1 MLTDKCI
8 KEYSYPVYNCDQNED
23 NCFVD
28 YVELEIIP
36 DGICFLQQKL
46 FRSFAD
52 SDSELCN
59 IESNEYEHIVVC
71 ATFLAKINVCKEI
84 SVCVTSSNESYKDFL
99 DIHSLLSSADIQFV
113 TETAYSVICKYR
125 NTSKGIHC

>member
-36 DGICFLQQKL
+36 D
-46 FRSFAD
+46 
-52 SDSELCN
+52 
-59 IESNEYEHIVVC
+59 
-71 ATFLAKINVCKEI
+71 
-84 SVCVTSSNESYKDFL
+84 VTG
-99 DIHSLLSSADIQFV
+99 
-113 TETAYSVICKYR
+113 TAYSVICKYR

>member
-36 DGICFLQQKL
+36 DGIGFLQQKL
-46 FRSFAD
+46 LLLIFTIYFTLFCKFTFVLHFTID
-52 SDSELCN
+52 LM
-59 IESNEYEHIVVC
+59 
-71 ATFLAKINVCKEI
+71 TFLWYNI
-84 SVCVTSSNESYKDFL
+84 
-99 DIHSLLSSADIQFV
+99 
-113 TETAYSVICKYR
+113 YR
-125 NTSKGIHC
+125 N

>member
-36 DGICFLQQKL
+36 DGGKW
-46 FRSFAD
+46 
-52 SDSELCN
+52 N
-59 IESNEYEHIVVC
+59 I
-71 ATFLAKINVCKEI
+71 FIN
-84 SVCVTSSNESYKDFL
+84 CV
-99 DIHSLLSSADIQFV
+99 LLIRLR
-113 TETAYSVICKYR
+113 TLY
-125 NTSKGIHC
+125 

>member
-36 DGICFLQQKL
+36 DGIGFLQQKL
-46 FRSFAD
+46 FRS
-52 SDSELCN
+52 
-59 IESNEYEHIVVC
+59 
-71 ATFLAKINVCKEI
+71 LA
-84 SVCVTSSNESYKDFL
+84 
-99 DIHSLLSSADIQFV
+99 
-113 TETAYSVICKYR
+113 
-125 NTSKGIHC
+125 